1 MQKFSNRLDLLL
13 NKHNSRE
20 EENQMERN
28 LIVDISHIKHIKME
42 SYRRYLMAKSSIQET
57 QREVRKK
64 IQEFTKSH
72 LTPSREQMVIS
83 GNTLQ
88 KHCFDVEEK
97 YDVFISHSSRDTLE
111 VYEYAKFLQN
121 NGKKVFVDSMIWANY
136 KDIVSTL
143 VKDYNAD
150 SAEMMANLHII
161 LASALSEAIEKS
173 KYFLFIKSENSMFD
187 ENSVLSPWIYHELL
201 IASKKIQKQIAMESR
216 DIQANLKIEYDVE
229 SLLKHFHEVEDEND
243 LKKRLRY

>member
-1 MQKFSNRLDLLL
+1 
-13 NKHNSRE
+13 
-20 EENQMERN
+20 MERN
-28 LIVDISHIKHIKME
+28 LIVDISHI
-42 SYRRYLMAKSSIQET
+42 ET
-57 QREVRKK
+57 GSAYSMFELRIRKKQREFFKK
-64 IQEFTKSH
+64 TFGFGEKF
-72 LTPSREQMVIS
+72 
-83 GNTLQ
+83 LQ
-88 KHCFDVEEK
+88 NGEIHIPADEIRTRYFRDSQK
-97 YDVFISHSSRDTLE
+97 YDVFISHSSRDALE

-243 LKKRLRY
+243 LKKRLHY